1 MTITIKDVAKD
12 AGVSIATVSRVLN
25 GKDKVKPSTKQKV
38 EQSIKKLNY
47 LPDLTAQ
54 TMVSKKTK
62 TIGLIV
68 PSLHEYWATL
78 AENIQEQLWEYGY
91 TVMFCVSG
99 LVESGKLFTYI
110 NSFIQRKVDGIIY
123 CGPGSEHTSFILEL
137 LDGKIPIVV
146 LDRTLPD
153 VNSVYGDHLEGG
165 KIGAEH
171 LIKLGHKDIAYV
183 GGPFSS
189 PERELGF
196 RNGMTLHGLTVNESL
211 IKRGEFTFECGFN
224 SANEL
229 LDGKSK
235 FTAVCCGNDLIAFG
249 VIDALRKRGKR
260 VPEDIAIVG
269 YDDIKMA
276 SLIKPELTTVRQP
289 LEKIAIG
296 LIDLLLETIDMHDTK
311 QIKSLVFSMELI
323 IRESCGARQ
332 MMELSR

>member
-1 MTITIKDVAKD
+1 
-12 AGVSIATVSRVLN
+12 
-25 GKDKVKPSTKQKV
+25 
-38 EQSIKKLNY
+38 
-47 LPDLTAQ
+47 
-54 TMVSKKTK
+54 
-62 TIGLIV
+62 
-68 PSLHEYWATL
+68 
-78 AENIQEQLWEYGY
+78 
-91 TVMFCVSG
+91 MFCVSG

-123 CGPGSEHTSFILEL
+123 CGPGSEHTSIILEL

-146 LDRTLPD
+146 LDRSLPD

-196 RNGMTLHGLTVNESL
+196 RNGMTLHGLAVNESL